1 MYSLIHVTHHIAF
14 ALIEGSDGVVQF
26 LDLDRHSAPEA
37 GDVAFEAG
45 RPSTQIAVCKS
56 TI

>member
-56 TI
+56 AI